1 MSEKEERLLRYLTE
15 FGSITS
21 FEAFKELGDTRLSAT
36 IFNLRKQGNSITDT
50 WENCINRYGK
60 KVRYKKYILLS
71 DDSEN

>member
-50 WENCINRYGK
+50 WDRCLNRYGK
-60 KVRYKKYILLS
+60 EVRYKRYILLS